1 MLIRKITGRRH
12 DVLSN
17 RAHAVLR
24 KGLLRAASSRPSARA
39 GFHVP
44 KFGEVAQGCWL
55 NAAHRIREQVQLSR
69 HADFDDEY
77 MRLFRTPKVG
87 PTCLRCRTKQKEM
100 RHTLLFGCQGT
111 SLRCTHLT
119 LADVQASQVV
129 RRTGSS
135 SSPGLR
141 RRRRRFCCGGC
152 CCCCCC
158 GGDICVRAS
167 LTFSLRQGVGKMIPG
182 ERFGWLKTR
191 PRWRGEK
198 KGNKKNRVPCV
209 WRPSGGSVDVW
220 GWRWHLWHSPESV
233 SMRKFLLRLIRD
245 QGGAKGHCFS
255 RKEFDRSRRCCQ
267 RQI

>member
-1 MLIRKITGRRH
+1 MWNILLIRKNTGRRH

-198 KGNKKNRVPCV
+198 RETKKTGCRALATI
-209 WRPSGGSVDVW
+209 GG
-220 GWRWHLWHSPESV
+220 L
-233 SMRKFLLRLIRD
+233 
-245 QGGAKGHCFS
+245 
-255 RKEFDRSRRCCQ
+255 RRCLGVEVAFVAFTRERLHAQVSPAAHTGPRRRKGTLFQPQ
-267 RQI
+267 RVR